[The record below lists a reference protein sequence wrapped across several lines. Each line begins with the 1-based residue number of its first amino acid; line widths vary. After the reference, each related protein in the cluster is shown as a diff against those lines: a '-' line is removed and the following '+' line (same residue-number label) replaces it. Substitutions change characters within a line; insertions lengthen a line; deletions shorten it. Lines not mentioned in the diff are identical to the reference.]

1 MEKPRLSF
9 WQIWNMSFG
18 FLGIQFGWGLQMANM
33 SAIYQYLGARE
44 NEIPILW
51 LAAPLTGL
59 VVQPIIGYFSD
70 RTWNRLGRRRP
81 YFLGGAV
88 AASLALLAMP
98 NSSALWMA
106 AGLLW
111 ILDASVNVSM
121 EPFRAFVGD
130 MLPNEQRKSG
140 FAMQS
145 LLIGAGAVLSSALPY
160 VLTHGFGVS
169 GESTVESA
177 IPPTVHVAFTIGAFV
192 FFLGV
197 LYTVLTTR
205 EYPPED
211 LAAFERA
218 KRETAGLSHAFREIF
233 QGIGSMPGPM
243 RKLAAVQFFTWF
255 GLFCLW
261 IYFAPGVAKD
271 IFRGAPLGAANAT
284 VDRTLDE
291 PANAPLL
298 DAAARAAR
306 AYEDLKR
313 QVASAEPAAGE
324 PRGGSM
330 DGVLT
335 MLGLKAAPP
344 DPGARVTAVDLA
356 SALERSLAEGG
367 APASDADRQNPMVR
381 TVASL
386 LGQNGLAP
394 GKAAAPAALGAASEA
409 LVERLASA
417 RRYQEGVSWAG
428 VCFAAYNLVAFGF
441 SFLLLALVKR
451 ASARSIHLVC
461 LALGGLGL
469 LSVLVVRDPG
479 LLLVSMVGVGVAW
492 ASILAMPYAML
503 SNALPAAKM
512 GFYMGVFNFFIVLPQ
527 ILASVGLGWVMERFL
542 GNDATKALLLGGA
555 SMLLAALL
563 VLRVKK
569 EETE

>member
-1 MEKPRLSF
+1 MDKPRLRF
-9 WQIWNMSFG
+9 WQVWNMSFG

-44 NEIPILW
+44 DEIPILW

-59 VVQPIIGYFSD
+59 IVQPIIGYLSD

-81 YFLGGAV
+81 YFLGGAI

-98 NSSALWMA
+98 SSSALWMA

-130 MLPNEQRKSG
+130 MLPHDQRKSG

-160 VLTHGFGVS
+160 VLTRGFGVS
-169 GESTVESA
+169 GESTVGSA
-177 IPPTVHVAFTIGAFV
+177 IPPTVHVAFSIGALV
-192 FFLGV
+192 FFFAV
-197 LYTVLTTR
+197 LYTVITTP

-211 LAAFERA
+211 LAAFEKA
-218 KRETAGLSHAFREIF
+218 KRETSGLSHAFREIF

-243 RKLAAVQFFTWF
+243 RKLAVVQFFTWF
-255 GLFCLW
+255 SLFCLW
-261 IYFAPGVAKD
+261 IYFAPGVAKR
-271 IFRGAPLGAANAT
+271 IFGGAPLGVANAT
-284 VDRTLDE
+284 VEAALDE
-291 PANAPLL
+291 AQNAPVL
-298 DAAARAAR
+298 DAAAAVAR
-306 AYEDLKR
+306 GYEDLKR
-313 QVASAEPAAGE
+313 RVAQASPTAGE
-324 PRGGSM
+324 AGRGAF

-335 MLGLKAAPP
+335 MLGLRAAPP
-344 DPGARVTAVDLA
+344 DPGSRVTAAELA
-356 SALERSLAEGG
+356 GVVERTLA
-367 APASDADRQNPMVR
+367 ATVARASDAERQNPLVR

-394 GKAAAPAALGAASEA
+394 GQAPRVAIEAAAVA
-409 LVERLASA
+409 LVDRLASA

-441 SFLLLALVKR
+441 SFLLLGLVKR
-451 ASARSIHLVC
+451 SSARTIHLAC

-469 LSVLVVRDPG
+469 LSVLAVRDPH
-479 LLLVSMVGVGVAW
+479 LLLLSMVGVGVAW

-503 SNALPAAKM
+503 SNTLPAAKM

-527 ILASVGLGWVMERFL
+527 ILASVGLGFVMERWL
-542 GNDATKALLLGGA
+542 GNDATMALLLGGA

-563 VLRVKK
+563 TLRVR
-569 EETE
+569 EAETE